1 MHFLKIVLKLSDFK
15 AQMGAKI
22 VGFHFKGIFLI
33 DPPLKM
39 PQLAP
44 PPLKKWQLREGRFQI
59 LYHLIPWGG

>member
-33 DPPLKM
+33 DPPLIFQKFR
-39 PQLAP
+39 
-44 PPLKKWQLREGRFQI
+44 LKGFLLEN
-59 LYHLIPWGG
+59 